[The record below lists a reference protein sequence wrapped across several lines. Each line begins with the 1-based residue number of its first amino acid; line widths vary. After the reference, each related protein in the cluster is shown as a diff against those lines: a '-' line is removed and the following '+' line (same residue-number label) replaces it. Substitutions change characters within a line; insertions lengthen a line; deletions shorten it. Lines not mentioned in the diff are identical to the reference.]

1 MRRAL
6 IVFFFIVLF
15 FIGFSFFSLVGA
27 QIVKDPP
34 LKNDSSSVELR
45 NFDLQKIKDYS
56 VQKDFQYDE
65 QATINTSWWD
75 RFWSWF
81 WDLLN
86 GALANKYS
94 GNFIKY
100 LVIVIV
106 AALVIFAVIKLIGLD
121 LKIFAG
127 KSKAVDVPYDE
138 SLENIHEIN
147 FNEEIEKAIANGN
160 YRLAVRLLYLRSL
173 KLLSDRELINWQ
185 PEKTN
190 EAYINELID
199 PERKQQFKVLTLQF
213 EYIWYGDFAID
224 KESFKGLKGSFERF
238 NVKAL

>member
-1 MRRAL
+1 MQRAL
-6 IVFFFIVLF
+6 IVFFLTVLSLHC
-15 FIGFSFFSLVGA
+15 FSAFSQGPATILKKA
-27 QIVKDPP
+27 P
-34 LKNDSSSVELR
+34 LKNDSSAVVQR

-65 QATINTSWWD
+65 QAPINTSWWD
-75 RFWSWF
+75 RFWRWF

-86 GALANKYS
+86 GALTNKYS
-94 GNFIKY
+94 GGFIKY

-106 AALVIFAVIKLIGLD
+106 AALVIFAVVKLIGLD
-121 LKIFAG
+121 LKIFAR

-147 FNEEIEKAIANGN
+147 FNEEIEKAVANGN

-173 KLLSDRELINWQ
+173 KLLSDRELISWQ

-190 EAYINELID
+190 QAYIDELID
-199 PERKQQFKVLTLQF
+199 LERKQQFTVLTLQF
-213 EYIWYGDFAID
+213 EYIWYGDFSID

>member
-1 MRRAL
+1 MQRVL
-6 IVFFFIVLF
+6 IVFFLAVLSF
-15 FIGFSFFSLVGA
+15 YGFPVFSQMSTQVL
-27 QIVKDPP
+27 KDPP
-34 LKNDSSSVELR
+34 LKNDSSTVVPR

-65 QATINTSWWD
+65 QAPTNISWWD
-75 RFWSWF
+75 RFWRWF

-86 GALANKYS
+86 GALQNKYS
-94 GNFIKY
+94 GSFVKY

-127 KSKAVDVPYDE
+127 KSKAVEVPYDE

-147 FNEEIEKAIANGN
+147 FNEEIEKAVASGN

-173 KLLSDRELINWQ
+173 KLLSDQELIMWQ

-190 EAYINELID
+190 QTYIDELID
-199 PERKQQFKVLTLQF
+199 LERKQQFKVLTLQF
-213 EYIWYGDFAID
+213 EYIWYGDFSID
-224 KESFKGLKGSFERF
+224 KEGFKGVKGSFDRF